1 MAAPMSLHLLIKPK
15 YLTSILSVVCGRTV
29 KFQGVLPVTKSIDFK
44 ISPHIPFTASFA
56 KKAGKGQPAVVV
68 EEEPIEVNKNPEDLV
83 KYCVGSN
90 YFKEGSDVELNPTKS
105 TQTGSGIYTSVH
117 RKHLKNW
124 TQRHRSTGKNCARS
138 T

>member
-56 KKAGKGQPAVVV
+56 KKAGELTIPVQ
-68 EEEPIEVNKNPEDLV
+68 
-83 KYCVGSN
+83 
-90 YFKEGSDVELNPTKS
+90 EGLAYAI
-105 TQTGSGIYTSVH
+105 GIT
-117 RKHLKNW
+117 
-124 TQRHRSTGKNCARS
+124 
-138 T
+138 